1 MFLLRQELWER
12 LGMRPEDPAWLSLP
26 EREVEDYLLY
36 IQLIRREEQARER
49 KNSAA
54 QRRR

>member
-26 EREVEDYLLY
+26 EREVEDYLTY
-36 IQLIRREEQARER
+36 IQLIRREEQAQ
-49 KNSAA
+49 
-54 QRRR
+54 QRRNAAKQRR